1 MEAKN
6 HYQHAMETFTAVVES
21 LDSNSRCLA
30 DFVVINGEGRT
41 LLCKETA
48 EKLHYSIGHIH
59 VNSVGDTAVDI
70 RAKYMYQ
77 GLFDGV
83 GLVRGYKL
91 KLHID

>member
-21 LDSNSRCLA
+21 LDSNSRCFA
-30 DFVVINGEGRT
+30 DFEEGRT

-70 RAKYMYQ
+70 RATYQ

-83 GLVRGYKL
+83 GLVRGYEL